1 MKKEAFIC
9 VILAIILSANGQVCP
24 PGWVDGPMGKK
35 CYLFADNH
43 KRNWFEAKYV
53 CNSMRAQLLSI
64 EDSLEMSWIKQE
76 LRRVKAKATGTPE
89 WWTSLQK
96 NETVWNWS
104 SNIALDDTVVR
115 WGSGEPNNYMNKE
128 HCAEICCPHFLND
141 INCEKESTIF
151 VNLIKTNPLT
161 CDADNG
167 WEYHQGSCYKF
178 VQKFKT
184 WNESESDCKALDSNL
199 AAVADTGPL
208 HAVSTIASFQQF
220 DSWVGIIR
228 NYKTYFY
235 TNSSEAIG
243 IDSYIQPSKTTDNF
257 NPACLTINSTV
268 KDAAKGLYPDSCTTP
283 KPYICQKPEG
293 VCKPGYQQHQSIC
306 YYTSYSEH
314 NRSRAETLCQ
324 AMKMSVV
331 DITSASKSSYLVN
344 LLKRKGD
351 IGEIWIGL
359 KKQSTNNWY
368 WPSTG
373 EVPALKYWTYISPN
387 SNETMYD
394 CVYMNVG
401 DDGRWNRNLPC
412 NRTLRVVCEVPAT
425 TSFTTTT
432 VVPPT
437 TTTTPAP
444 ATTSTTTM
452 KSTNAAMTK
461 PGVSTAV
468 PEVPCRMEWC
478 EDLFDQAKEFEN
490 QSPTMIQAAKRYSEP
505 PHCITIRTRVKCL
518 QAQHDQC
525 KQHFNYKTQV
535 VGLPQIMDVL
545 GCSNSTSAAVF
556 DPKTMVQECIMDQ
569 MGKGYRGT
577 ISQTNTGRTCQAWSS
592 QVPHKHSYSDQLLDQ
607 KNYCRNADD
616 EPYGPWCYTTD
627 VNQRWEYCKIPYCAG
642 AVTPVIPTTTTST
655 TTTVVTTAAKTWSEK
670 CGLFWEDSP
679 IPDVCYHFDNRL
691 SSWMEARTKCQML
704 GGKLVSITSTHEQL
718 YLAGR
723 LQNSNFGSMW
733 IGANCRGSD
742 EGWRWSDGSPF
753 SFLHWMQDQP
763 DGLDNG
769 EDCVSMDT
777 KFGQWEDQACDVK
790 QGFVCRKTVAGPTL
804 PPIPPTSP
812 VIGKGQTYG
821 CPDGWVSYRSN
832 CYLIARKKTT
842 WNVARSICR
851 KNGSDLASIAEEGE
865 QDFITSQIPKT
876 HCYNMHSNDTQCDKW
891 RDQGECQKN
900 PVWMARSCHKS
911 CNYCIR
917 DCKNIHYSVEC
928 DHWASVGECY
938 KNPSYMLKN
947 CPLSCGTCDSAIYG
961 GLWIGLSD
969 TGFQMNFKWSDD
981 STVKYTKWA
990 KTEPNNWNG
999 ETRTNGKWND
1009 VPCEMANAGFICKKR
1024 KQVLNEVTQSPLAIG
1039 CVNNTIGYD
1048 AYCYG
1053 FNDETTDWATAES
1066 VCAQV
1071 QYGHLATINNV
1082 YTQLFLAS
1090 QIAGKSGHY
1099 WVGLT
1104 QDVNSGAMVSWTS
1117 GLPVS
1122 YTAWSRSH
1130 TGSIDE
1136 DAMCVAMTATHP
1148 IGLWETK
1155 NCTFEKSYI
1164 CEYPREGYTTPTT
1177 TTTTIAPVFCPST
1190 WLEFNGYCYKNI
1202 NGNGAKRTWM
1212 KSRDFCQERG
1222 ADLASIHSSEESDFL
1237 KNRMI
1242 GYRDYGDVWVGL
1254 NDRDSENGFEWS
1266 DGSPVD
1272 FMMWGPNEPND
1283 KYQQEDCGM
1292 LNRYSNGWNDDNCY
1306 KTKNFVCK
1314 IQKGMPL
1321 IEPNDTY
1328 TKEYCDSESDWL
1340 YFDGY
1345 CYFIKKYDSK
1355 NFKEASKLCYEKKS
1369 SLLSIHSQHE
1379 SNWLLEQ
1386 IHQKSD
1392 MWIGL
1397 NKLNR
1402 QYEGYRWSD
1411 NSPVDFISWGSGK
1424 PSNTAVNKCVKI
1436 QSGSGRWEDFNCN
1449 RRIGG
1454 YICKRKNDTD
1464 SFTTT
1469 PAPTMPTVRGGC
1481 LGGFVRSTFNS
1492 KCYGF
1497 FKTQKTWSQAK
1508 ATCEAYGKTYSLVTI
1523 HSELEQMFIN
1533 SMLYDSEEMV
1543 WIGMTDEH
1551 TYRKYYWDDGSE
1563 VTYTNWNSAE
1573 PNGYNEHCAVNSKY
1587 YICQGLQNPIFP
1599 IDTSESDS
1607 EYCLPGYTKYDQMCY
1622 KLFEATTDWNT
1633 SLSKCQED
1641 GGSLA
1646 SIRNLAEKSFVSYL
1660 TYNKSSLPFWI
1671 GLNNMNSKDGITY
1684 KWING
1689 WPVIYTNWNS
1699 DNLPSK
1705 PCIAVGEDFWADKD
1719 CDTKLPSLCQINKI
1733 PLPKVADQFSCKD
1746 GGYVF
1751 GDRCYY
1757 PLLHNPLTWVKAK
1770 EECGNKGLTLTSI
1783 QSLDQIEYLINL
1795 IQKLARSRLKV
1806 WIGLSKLN
1814 RNSYSWSW
1822 VDSSPKTFE
1831 NWASGEPST
1840 TWRSTAEECVEMN
1853 LDGTW
1858 NDINCQRYERPFICS
1873 SDQGQKCRMNV
1884 LGANYRG
1891 NINQTKTGRTC
1902 QAWSSQTPQKHKF
1915 SKKLASEKNYCRN
1928 PDSEPYGPWCY
1939 TTDKN
1944 KRWEYCDTPYCDEA
1958 VTPPITTSTT
1968 TKAVTTVAMETTE
1981 ATSTYLPTTTT
1992 PPVAKPI
1999 DNEFISQKRVSGVT
2013 TGLTTGQI
2021 IGILIGILGCFV
2033 IVAAI
2038 LFIIRFNRQND
2049 NYKPKTHSFANALYL
2064 KTSEEINEDDPN
2076 AMGSTVKICGA
2087 DPL

>member
-1 MKKEAFIC
+1 MYNSLSVRMKREAFIC
-9 VILAIILSANGQVCP
+9 VILAIIISANGQVCP

-43 KRNWFEAKYV
+43 QRNWFEAKYV
-53 CNSMRAQLLSI
+53 CNSMRAELLSI
-64 EDSLEMSWIKQE
+64 EDSLEMAWIKQE
-76 LRRVKAKATGTPE
+76 LKRVKAQVTGTSE

-96 NETVWNWS
+96 NGTVWNWS

-115 WGSGEPNNYMNKE
+115 WGSGEPNNYQNKE

-141 INCEKESTIF
+141 INCEKRINYICE
-151 VNLIKTNPLT
+151 LDKETNPLT

-184 WNESESDCKALDSNL
+184 WNQSALDCKDLDSNL

-208 HAVSTIASFQQF
+208 HAVSTISSFQQY

-228 NYKTYFY
+228 KYKTFFY

-257 NPACLTINSTV
+257 DPACLTINSTV

-293 VCKPGYQQHQSIC
+293 VCKPGYQQHQSMC
-306 YYTSYSEH
+306 YYLSYTEQ
-314 NRSRAETLCQ
+314 NRTGAETLCK

-331 DITSASKSSYLVN
+331 DITSASKSSYLVS
-344 LLKRKGD
+344 LLKQRGD

-373 EVPALKYWTYISPN
+373 EVPSLKYWTYISPN
-387 SNETMYD
+387 SNETLYD
-394 CVYMNVG
+394 CAYMNVG
-401 DDGRWNRNLPC
+401 DNGKWNINFPC

-432 VVPPT
+432 VAPPT

-444 ATTSTTTM
+444 ATTATTTS
-452 KSTNAAMTK
+452 KTTNAAMTE

-468 PEVPCRMEWC
+468 P
-478 EDLFDQAKEFEN
+478 
-490 QSPTMIQAAKRYSEP
+490 
-505 PHCITIRTRVKCL
+505 
-518 QAQHDQC
+518 
-525 KQHFNYKTQV
+525 
-535 VGLPQIMDVL
+535 
-545 GCSNSTSAAVF
+545 
-556 DPKTMVQECIMDQ
+556 VQECIMDQ
-569 MGKGYRGT
+569 MGKNYRGT
-577 ISQTNTGRTCQAWSS
+577 ISQTNTGRTCQAWSL
-592 QVPHKHSYSDQLLDQ
+592 QVPHKHSYSDQLSDQ

-627 VNQRWEYCKIPYCAG
+627 VNQRWEYCDIPYCAG
-642 AVTPVIPTTTTST
+642 AVTPVIPTTTTT
-655 TTTVVTTAAKTWSEK
+655 IAVTTTAAKTWSEK
-670 CGLFWEDSP
+670 CGFFWENSP

-691 SSWMEARTKCQML
+691 SSWMEARTKCQTL

-723 LQNSNFGSMW
+723 LLSSNFRSMW
-733 IGANCRGSD
+733 IGANCRGAD

-763 DGLDNG
+763 DGLENG

-777 KFGQWEDQACDVK
+777 KLGQWEDQECDVK
-790 QGFVCRKTVAGPTL
+790 QGFICRKSVAAPTL
-804 PPIPPTSP
+804 PLIPTTSP

-821 CPDGWVSYRSN
+821 CPGGWVSYKSN
-832 CYLIARKKTT
+832 CYLIARNKTT
-842 WNVARSICR
+842 WNAARSICR
-851 KNGSDLASIAEEGE
+851 KNGADLTSIAEEGE

-876 HCYNMHSNDTQCDKW
+876 HCYNIHSNDTQCDLW

-911 CNYCIR
+911 CNLCIR

-938 KNPSYMLKN
+938 KNPSYMLQN
-947 CPLSCGTCDSAIYG
+947 CPLSCGICDSAIYG
-961 GLWIGLSD
+961 GFWIGFSD
-969 TGFQMNFKWSDD
+969 TAFQMNFKWSDD
-981 STVKYTKWA
+981 STVEYTKWA
-990 KTEPNNWNG
+990 KSEPNNWNG
-999 ETRTNGKWND
+999 QTREDCVIILLKNGKWND
-1009 VPCEMANAGFICKKR
+1009 VPCDMANAGFICKKR
-1024 KQVLNEVTQSPLAIG
+1024 KQVLDEVTQSPLAVG

-1053 FNDETTDWATAES
+1053 INDEMTDWATAES
-1066 VCAQV
+1066 GCAQV

-1090 QIAGKSGHY
+1090 QIVGKSGHY
-1099 WVGLT
+1099 WIGLT
-1104 QDVNSGAMVSWTS
+1104 QDVNPGAMVSWTS

-1122 YTAWSRSH
+1122 YTAWARSH

-1155 NCTFEKSYI
+1155 NCTLEKSYI

-1177 TTTTIAPVFCPST
+1177 TTTTVAPVFCPPS
-1190 WLEFNGYCYKNI
+1190 WLGFNGYCYKTI
-1202 NGNGAKRTWM
+1202 YKSADQRTWM
-1212 KSRDFCQERG
+1212 KSRDFCRERG
-1222 ADLASIHSSEESDFL
+1222 ADLASIHSSEENNFL
-1237 KNRMI
+1237 RNRMI
-1242 GYRDYGDVWVGL
+1242 RYRNYENIWVGL

-1272 FMMWGPNEPND
+1272 FMMWGTNEPND
-1283 KYQQEDCGM
+1283 KYQQEDCVSI
-1292 LNRYSNGWNDDNCY
+1292 NRYGSGWNDDNCY
-1306 KTKNFVCK
+1306 KTESFICK

-1328 TKEYCDSESDWL
+1328 TKEYCDSDWL

-1345 CYFIKKYDSK
+1345 CYLMKSYDRK
-1355 NFKEASKLCYEKKS
+1355 NFKDAAKICNDKKS
-1369 SLLSIHSQHE
+1369 NLLSIHSQHE
-1379 SNWLLEQ
+1379 SNWILEH
-1386 IHQKSD
+1386 IYRRSG

-1397 NKLNR
+1397 NKLNH
-1402 QYEGYRWSD
+1402 QYEGYRWND
-1411 NSPVDFISWGSGK
+1411 NSPVDYVSWGSGK
-1424 PSNTAVNKCVKI
+1424 PSSPSVNKCVMI
-1436 QSGSGRWEDFNCN
+1436 QSSSGRWTDFNCN
-1449 RRIGG
+1449 RGVNG

-1469 PAPTMPTVRGGC
+1469 PASSIPTVRGGC

-1492 KCYGF
+1492 KCYRF
-1497 FKTQKTWSQAK
+1497 FKTKKTWSQAK
-1508 ATCEAYGKTYSLVTI
+1508 ATCETYGRTYGLVTI
-1523 HSELEQMFIN
+1523 QSELEQMFITTMLIN
-1533 SMLYDSEEMV
+1533 SLEMV

-1551 TYRKYYWDDGSE
+1551 TFRKYYWDDSSQ
-1563 VTYTNWNSAE
+1563 VSYTNWNSKE
-1573 PNGYNEHCAVNSKY
+1573 PNGYNEHCVDLFVIKEKFGEWNDERCSSSLY
-1587 YICQGLQNPIFP
+1587 FICQGLQNPLFP
-1599 IDTSESDS
+1599 IETSES
-1607 EYCLPGYTKYDQMCY
+1607 EYCPLGYDKYDQMCY
-1622 KLFEATTDWNT
+1622 KLLEATNDWNT

-1646 SIRNLAEKSFVSYL
+1646 SIRNLPEKSFVSYL

-1671 GLNNMNSKDGITY
+1671 GLNKMNSEDGITY
-1684 KWING
+1684 KWSNG

-1699 DNLPSK
+1699 DYLPSK
-1705 PCIAVGEDFWADKD
+1705 PCIAVGEDFWRDKD
-1719 CDTKLPSLCQINKI
+1719 CDTKLPALCQINKI
-1733 PLPKVADQFSCKD
+1733 SPPKAADQSTCPQ

-1751 GDRCYY
+1751 GDKCYY
-1757 PLLHNPLTWVKAK
+1757 PILHNPLTWFKAK
-1770 EECGNKGLTLTSI
+1770 EECDNKGLTLTSI
-1783 QSLDQIEYLINL
+1783 QNLDQIDYLINL
-1795 IQKLARSRLKV
+1795 IQKLAGSRLEV
-1806 WIGLSKLN
+1806 WIGLNKLN
-1814 RNSYSWSW
+1814 RFSQSWSW
-1822 VDSSPKTFE
+1822 VDSSSKTFE
-1831 NWASGEPST
+1831 NWNSGEPST
-1840 TWRSTAEECVEMN
+1840 SWHSSTSDECVEMRP
-1853 LDGTW
+1853 DGTW
-1858 NDINCQRYERPFICS
+1858 NDINCHDYERPFICS
-1873 SDQGQKCRMNV
+1873 GD
-1884 LGANYRG
+1884 
-1891 NINQTKTGRTC
+1891 
-1902 QAWSSQTPQKHKF
+1902 
-1915 SKKLASEKNYCRN
+1915 
-1928 PDSEPYGPWCY
+1928 
-1939 TTDKN
+1939 TD
-1944 KRWEYCDTPYCDEA
+1944 RA
-1958 VTPPITTSTT
+1958 VTPPIATTAT
-1968 TKAVTTVAMETTE
+1968 TKAGNTVAIETTE
-1981 ATSTYLPTTTT
+1981 VTNTYLPTTTT
-1992 PPVAKPI
+1992 PLVAKPR
-1999 DNEFISQKRVSGVT
+1999 DDEFVSQKRVSGVT

-2049 NYKPKTHSFANALYL
+2049 SYKPKTHSFANALYL
-2064 KTSEEINEDDPN
+2064 KTSEENNEDDPN
-2076 AMGSTVKICGA
+2076 AIGSIVKICGA